1 MVGRGNALQRWI
13 ELVSAQVG
21 PPGLGNVT
29 NVVVPYAFN
38 TATPL
43 LLATGA
49 GVVSR
54 ALVDVSA
61 AFDGPGATMS
71 IGTLAN
77 HNLILPT
84 TSVTPGVVGQYGT
97 QRVFVG
103 LGNVFLFITPLGS
116 TVGSGF
122 AFLQY
127 SP

>member
-1 MVGRGNALQRWI
+1 MSAVLRSAGQRAIAEMVGRGNALQRWI

-71 IGTLAN
+71 IGFMADDT
-77 HNLILPT
+77 NLVKDIKLVPM
-84 TSVTPGVVGQYGT
+84 
-97 QRVFVG
+97 
-103 LGNVFLFITPLGS
+103 N
-116 TVGSGF
+116 
-122 AFLQY
+122 
-127 SP
+127 